1 MITIDNIKSVYFL
14 GIGGIGMSA
23 IARYFNYQKI
33 KVSGY
38 DKTPTILTHDLET
51 EGVEIC
57 YIDDSA
63 LLPEKI
69 DLCVYTPAVP
79 KDLSLLLEIKKR
91 GIPLMKRSQV
101 LGLIVNNG
109 NTIAVAGTHGKTSTT
124 SLITHLLKTD
134 SAPVNAF
141 IGGIAA
147 NYNTNLLL
155 SDTSSLFV
163 VEADEFDRSFLT
175 LHPKSAVITSVDA
188 DHLDIYGN
196 TGQLLESF
204 VDFSK
209 QVSDFLLVK
218 DHTKVNFNNCQ
229 TYSLNN
235 QSSSYYA
242 ENIDFVNECYQFD
255 LVTPAKKYLKLK
267 LNIGGLHN
275 VENAIA
281 ASALALNYGITE
293 DSLRRG
299 LSTFKGVHRRFEMV
313 IKNQNLIFIDDYAH
327 HPTEIKAC
335 LSSIRQMYPN
345 RKITAVFQP
354 HLYSRTRDFADD
366 FASSLSLADELVL
379 LDIYPARELPM
390 EGVTSKWLLSKVE
403 MNHKYLVSKDNLTK
417 LLYELNPELIVTMGA
432 GDIDRLIPEVKS
444 FFMHHLKILSDE

>member
-281 ASALALNYGITE
+281 ASALALYYGITE

-403 MNHKYLVSKDNLTK
+403 MDHKYLVSKDNLTK